1 MRSIRVLLIEDSED
15 DALLIERNLK
25 KGGLDPEIYR
35 VADADALSAALDDGS
50 WDVILC
56 DYMMPG
62 FSADYA
68 FDIITSH
75 NLDVPFILVS
85 GTIPD
90 EVAVKLM
97 RRGVHDYIL
106 KDNLAR
112 LPPAIIR
119 EIDEANERL
128 RKRQAEEALK
138 ESEQRYRLLIHSI
151 TDTVLILDGSGRVKE
166 IYSKGTIIPPTEGH
180 DGTHLSELFSADIFA
195 NLQSLV
201 NQVRKKC
208 SEVSIEF
215 VTSVQRSPRW
225 ILAIGIPYEDEQ
237 HIVVVLRDMTE
248 LRKTEA
254 QMRAADRSAS
264 LYLDLLS
271 HDIRNQ
277 LQAILIN
284 AELLEDDFSD
294 PKIIDVVKGIRDSI
308 SKCTA
313 LIDSVQSSETLLES
327 PLHEVEINPILVE
340 CMEQIARTNE
350 RVIIESHILV
360 SHAKIQADSF
370 IKTAFMNII
379 DNAVRHNPQENPR
392 VWVSLRELRDG
403 FEVTISDN
411 GSGISDEQK
420 SIIFDPSARSSGVGI
435 HQAVQIIEKYGGRIE
450 VLDRVQGDYTQG
462 SAFRIWLP
470 KISSGSS

>member
-25 KGGLDPEIYR
+25 KGGLDPEIFR

-68 FDIITSH
+68 FEIIKSHGLDI
-75 NLDVPFILVS
+75 PFILVS

-106 KDNLAR
+106 KENLAR

-119 EIDEANERL
+119 EIDEAQERL
-128 RKRQAEEALK
+128 RKRQAEAALK
-138 ESEQRYRLLIHSI
+138 ESEQRYRLLVHSI
-151 TDTVLILDGSGRVKE
+151 TDTVLILDDTGHVKE
-166 IYSKGTIIPPTEGH
+166 IYSKGTIIPQTEGPA
-180 DGTHLSELFSADIFA
+180 DTHLSDLFSADLYD

-201 NQVRKKC
+201 DQVQKNR
-208 SEVSIEF
+208 SDVSIEF

-225 ILAIGIPYEDEQ
+225 ILAIGIPYEDEK
-237 HIVVVLRDMTE
+237 HIVVFLRDMTE
-248 LRKTEA
+248 LRKIEA
-254 QMRAADRSAS
+254 QKRAADRSAS

-271 HDIRNQ
+271 HDIRNH

-284 AELLEDDFSD
+284 AELLEDDFHD
-294 PKIIDVVKGIRDSI
+294 PKVLDVVKGIRDSI
-308 SKCTA
+308 NKCTE
-313 LIDSVQSSETLLES
+313 LIDSVQSSETLLEA
-327 PLHEVEINPILVE
+327 PLQEIEINPILVE
-340 CMEQIARTNE
+340 CMEQIATTNE
-350 RVIIESHILV
+350 NVIIESHILV
-360 SHAKIQADSF
+360 SHARIQADSF

-379 DNAVRHNPQENPR
+379 DNAVRHNPKDNPR

-411 GSGISDEQK
+411 GSGIPDEQK
-420 SIIFDPSARSSGVGI
+420 NLIFDPSARSSGVGI

-462 SAFRIWLP
+462 CAFRIWLP
-470 KISSGSS
+470 KISSGSL